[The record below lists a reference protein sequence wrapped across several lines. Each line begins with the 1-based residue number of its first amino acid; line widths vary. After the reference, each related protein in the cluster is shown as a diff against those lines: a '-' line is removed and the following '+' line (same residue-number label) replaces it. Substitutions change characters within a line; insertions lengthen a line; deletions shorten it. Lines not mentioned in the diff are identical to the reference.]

1 VYNHLHHSV
10 TKRIFSFIFSVG
22 GALSFLG
29 CDSNLEFH
37 PGICISFDDRT
48 IHEWN
53 ELSPL
58 FDRYGAK
65 VTFFVTQFDS
75 LDEEE
80 IAILK
85 KLKAKGHEIGSHGAM
100 HVISEHYIQEHGYR
114 KYLENEIDQG
124 VSSMEKQGL
133 KPTSF
138 AYPYGAK
145 YWFTDYLLLKRFKVI
160 RDVAVMPED
169 DALKQL
175 DDIFISDRD
184 DNVSALGFD
193 YGSKLTIDNIKPGI
207 ERAIRQ
213 KEILMLYGHYPG
225 SDTTDNYTF
234 DKNLLEEILKLAR
247 ERGLRFYCVSELAD
261 V

>member
-10 TKRIFSFIFSVG
+10 TKRIFSFVFSVG

-29 CDSNLEFH
+29 CDSNPKFD

-53 ELSPL
+53 DLSPL
-58 FDRYGAK
+58 FDRYDAK

-85 KLKAKGHEIGSHGAM
+85 ELKAKGHEIGSHGAM

-114 KYLENEIDQG
+114 KYLENEIDQS
-124 VSSMEKQGL
+124 VSSMETQGL

-145 YWFTDYLLLKRFKVI
+145 YWFTDYLLLKRFKVV
-160 RDVAVMPED
+160 RGVTSMQMNA
-169 DALKQL
+169 
-175 DDIFISDRD
+175 DIATIDEIYLSDRD
-184 DNVSALGFD
+184 NDVSALGFD
-193 YGSKLTIDNIKPGI
+193 HGTNLKPNDLK
-207 ERAIRQ
+207 RAFDRACVSN
-213 KEILMLYGHYPG
+213 EVVMLYGHYPG
-225 SDTTDNYTF
+225 SDSSDAYTF
-234 DKNLLEEILKLAR
+234 DLKFLEEMLRMAQERKLR
-247 ERGLRFYCVSELAD
+247 YYLVSELSE
-261 V
+261 